1 MVHQVGFFGV
11 ESDFYANYAPQT
23 TGLLE
28 GRPYTYSHN
37 PPGYVLLLAPGTWLL
52 GDAFT
57 AAKILTALAA
67 AGFAGVGYL
76 LLRSTFG
83 SAIALASTVLC
94 ALALVPHAYL
104 AATDLVCAFFIV
116 LALWLTLRTP
126 SLRWRQCFGVGLLA
140 GVAYLIRSPAI
151 FLVGGIA
158 LCLLFLECEPNTLR
172 NRAKLLVAF
181 LGGAL
186 LIAAPWLVYN
196 WSVNGSPFAGS
207 AHLQVAAHFHHPT
220 GDRFRTSLIEMAPR
234 FDSLSQVF
242 LHDPGEVSKTY
253 LKDVLGRNPWQIAT
267 RCLQFPA
274 FLFAGAGLL
283 LLLGDLCRK
292 RIALL
297 GVYGLG
303 YLLLGL
309 VGFYTRYYLFL
320 FPLLFMGA
328 AYFAFDP
335 RVSAKL
341 GSATRL
347 GRGASW
353 ALIGVIALFLGSATF
368 STVRTQLASE
378 PRHLLELAQFL
389 RERSSAGDRMIVRT
403 PHLASLAGFEYR
415 FLVEREPE
423 LFLRRAREMGARY
436 LVYSE
441 RGARQWPALEVLREP
456 ERVPDDFEL
465 IYRHEPTHTLV
476 YELPGP

>member
-1 MVHQVGFFGV
+1 M
-11 ESDFYANYAPQT
+11 
-23 TGLLE
+23 
-28 GRPYTYSHN
+28 
-37 PPGYVLLLAPGTWLL
+37 LLLAPGTWLL

-94 ALALVPHAYL
+94 ALALVPHAYV
-104 AATDLVCAFFIV
+104 AATDLVGAIFV
-116 LALWLTLRTP
+116 VVALWLTLRTP
-126 SLRWRQCFGVGLLA
+126 YLHWRQCFGVGLLT

-158 LCLLFLECEPNTLR
+158 LCLLFLECEEDTLR
-172 NRAKLLVAF
+172 GRAKLLGVF
-181 LGGAL
+181 LGGGL
-186 LIAAPWLVYN
+186 LIVAPWLVYN

-207 AHLQVAAHFHHPT
+207 AHLQMAAHFHHPT
-220 GDRFRTSLIEMAPR
+220 GDRFRTSLTEMAPR
-234 FDSLSQVF
+234 FDSLAQVF
-242 LHDPGEVSKTY
+242 LQDPSEVSKTY
-253 LKDVLGRNPWQIAT
+253 LKDVLSRNPRHIAT

-274 FLFAGAGLL
+274 YLFAGAGLVL
-283 LLLGDLCRK
+283 LLADLCRK
-292 RIALL
+292 RFALL
-297 GVYGLG
+297 LVCGLG

-320 FPLLFMGA
+320 FPLLFMLV

-335 RVSAKL
+335 NVSAKL
-341 GSATRL
+341 GWATRL

-353 ALIGVIALFLGSATF
+353 ALIGVIALFLGWAAFT
-368 STVRTQLASE
+368 TVRSQLVSE

-389 RERSSAGDRMIVRT
+389 RERSSAGDRIIVRT
-403 PHLASLAGFEYR
+403 PHLASLAGLEYR
-415 FLVEREPE
+415 FPVERKPE

-441 RGARQWPALEVLREP
+441 RGARLWPALEAFREP
-456 ERVPDDFEL
+456 ERVPDGFEL
-465 IYRHEPTHTLV
+465 IYQHEPTHTLV
-476 YELPGP
+476 YELPGS